1 MKNMSKVD
9 TLAPVMR
16 SPSIDDEI
24 ISSKCAGMSHSSK
37 T

>member
-9 TLAPVMR
+9 TPAPVMR
-16 SPSIDDEI
+16 SPSTDDVM
-24 ISSKCAGMSHSSK
+24 ISSKCAGMLHFSK